1 MRRIAVF
8 LMFAF
13 LTVEMCA
20 QKFKTTAI
28 GGAELEFGVLTESS
42 GEVALISG
50 KNKGTVRMEI
60 PSSVFYDG
68 KEYQVTVVSKYS
80 LKDCDEKLRELIFP
94 SSIRE
99 IEGALF
105 VNTSTES
112 VAGTIATKYFTLGL
126 GGSVKRESKLNKV
139 ELTNLQVSKNTKVIG
154 DDAFLTFYNL
164 LKKSKKQPIKA
175 HISELPD
182 FITPETA
189 ERYGLS
195 QAYVKEYWN
204 HGGGVASAPIN
215 EPVSEQVNIVKP
227 QPVKPTAESKTPSD
241 VDTNIPKMP
250 ETNKNTFAVII
261 ANEDYQQ
268 EAKVEFALNDGR
280 TFRDYC
286 RKVLGMPEKNIHFV
300 ENATLNNVIVEL
312 DWLKDVCKAYK
323 GAASVIIYYAGH
335 GVPDEATGKAYM
347 LPVDGSGKNVRTCY
361 ALDDFYK
368 TVSEMQARHVTIFL
382 DACFSG
388 AKRNGE
394 MRTETAARGVAIK
407 AKESVPQGKL
417 LVFSAATGNETAYSL
432 KDQNHGLFTYFLLK
446 KLKETKGNVTLG
458 ELVDYVNDQVGRH
471 SIVENGKSQTPTVS
485 PSVALG
491 QGWRTQKL
499 K

>member
-1 MRRIAVF
+1 MRKIAVL
-8 LMFAF
+8 LMSFC
-13 LTVEMCA
+13 LTMTVCA

-28 GGAELEFGVLTESS
+28 GGAELEFEVLKDQS
-42 GEVALISG
+42 GEVALTSG
-50 KNKGTVRMEI
+50 KNMGATKLEI
-60 PSSVFYDG
+60 PSSVFYNST
-68 KEYQVTVVSKYS
+68 EYQVTVLEKYS

-112 VAGTIATKYFTLGL
+112 VAGTVAAKYFTLGIA
-126 GGSVKRESKLNKV
+126 GSVKRESKLNKV
-139 ELTNLQVSKNTKVIG
+139 ELANLQISKNTKIIG
-154 DDAFLTFYNL
+154 EDAFLTRCSL
-164 LKKSKKQPIKA
+164 VKKSKKTPLKA

-182 FITPETA
+182 FVTPETA

-195 QAYVKEYWN
+195 QVYVKEYWDK
-204 HGGGVASAPIN
+204 GGGVVSTRSDHDNGHVLPPR
-215 EPVSEQVNIVKP
+215 PVETSV
-227 QPVKPTAESKTPSD
+227 SKITGTSD

-261 ANEDYQQ
+261 ANEVYQR
-268 EAKVEFALNDGR
+268 EAKVDFALNDGSS
-280 TFRDYC
+280 FKDYC
-286 RKVLGMPEKNIHFV
+286 RKVLGMPEKNIHYV
-300 ENATLNNVIVEL
+300 ENATLNNVIFEL
-312 DWLKDVCKAYK
+312 DWLKKVCDAYK

-335 GVPDEATGKAYM
+335 GVPDEATGKSYL
-347 LPVDGSGKNVRTCY
+347 LPVDGSGQNIRTCY

-368 TVSEMQARHVTIFL
+368 TVGEMQANHVTIFL

-394 MRTETAARGVAIK
+394 MQTAARGVAIK
-407 AKESVPQGKL
+407 AKATAPQGKL
-417 LVFSAATGNETAYSL
+417 VVFSAATGDETAYSY
-432 KDQNHGLFTYFLLK
+432 KEQNHGLFTYFLLK
-446 KLKETKGNVTLG
+446 KLKDSKGNTTLG
-458 ELVDYVNDQVGRH
+458 ELADYINEQVGQY

-485 PSVALG
+485 QSAVLR
-491 QGWRTQKL
+491 QGWRNQKL